1 MNPVFTWMPLI
12 VVAVVALSGCS
23 RDGYY
28 YDRSDEYQTAEMS
41 QPLDLP
47 DARRS
52 SRYQNAMPVPDARND
67 FSAEGDFEVP
77 RPQPLAGSREADLA
91 YVELREAGDDRWLLV
106 NASPGS
112 VWPQLQG
119 FVESRGLTASTLD
132 ASQGRIVT
140 EEADFQVRQGLRS
153 GTSEV
158 RCTVPTAAGGQCLT
172 ALQGYLDSRSEQA
185 GGVSLAAQS
194 LSQEQRI
201 RLLKRDDRWQ
211 LQLALGIDRAWSEL
225 QYQLSNN
232 FTGEGRKLVDR
243 NRSAGD
249 FLIDYTPREEDGGW
263 FDWFGGDAEPR
274 RYRLHVASAGAGESL
289 VTVAAA
295 DGESLGDSEARAV
308 LDALAS
314 TLR

>member
-12 VVAVVALSGCS
+12 VAAAVALSGCG

-28 YDRSDEYQTAEMS
+28 YDRSDEYQAAEMS
-41 QPLDLP
+41 QPLELP
-47 DARRS
+47 DARNS
-52 SRYQNAMPVPDARND
+52 SRYQDAMPVPEASND
-67 FSAEGDFEVP
+67 FVVEGDFEVP
-77 RPQPLAGSREADLA
+77 RPQPLAGSRDENLP
-91 YVELREAGDDRWLLV
+91 YVELREAGSDRWLLV
-106 NASPGS
+106 NAAPGG

-119 FVESRGLTASTLD
+119 FVESRGLTTTSLD

-140 EEADFQVRQGLRS
+140 DEADFRVRQGLRS

-158 RCTVPTAAGGQCLT
+158 RCNAPGTAGQCLT
-172 ALQGYLDSRSEQA
+172 ALQGYLDSRSAQA

-194 LSQEQRI
+194 LSQEERV

-225 QYQLSNN
+225 HYQLTNN
-232 FTGEGRKLVDR
+232 FTSEGRKLVDQ

-249 FLIDYTPREEDGGW
+249 FLIDYTPRNEDGGW
-263 FDWFGGDAEPR
+263 FGWFGGDAETR
-274 RYRLHVASAGAGESL
+274 RYRLHVAPAGAGESQ
-289 VTVAAA
+289 VTVEAT
-295 DGESLGDSEARAV
+295 DGESLADSEARAV

>member
-12 VVAVVALSGCS
+12 VAAAVALSGCG

-28 YDRSDEYQTAEMS
+28 YDRSDEYQAADMS
-41 QPLDLP
+41 QPLELP
-47 DARRS
+47 DSRRS
-52 SRYQNAMPVPDARND
+52 SRYQDAMPVPDASND
-67 FSAEGDFEVP
+67 FVAEGDFEVP
-77 RPQPLAGSREADLA
+77 RPQPLAGSRDEELP
-91 YVELREAGDDRWLLV
+91 YVELREAGGDRWLLV
-106 NASPGS
+106 NTSPGG

-119 FVESRGLTASTLD
+119 FVESRGLTIASMD
-132 ASQGRIVT
+132 ASQGRIAT
-140 EEADFQVRQGLRS
+140 EEADFRVRQGLRS

-158 RCTVPTAAGGQCLT
+158 RCSAADAAGQCLT

-194 LSQEQRI
+194 LSQEERV

-225 QYQLSNN
+225 HYQLSNN
-232 FTGEGRKLVDR
+232 FTGEGRKLVDQ

-249 FLIDYTPREEDGGW
+249 FLVDYTPREDDGGW
-263 FDWFGGDAEPR
+263 FDWFGDDAEPR
-274 RYRLHVASAGAGESL
+274 RYRLHVAPAGAGESR

-295 DGESLGDSEARAV
+295 DDRALADSEARAV

>member
-12 VVAVVALSGCS
+12 VAAAVALSGCG

-28 YDRSDEYQTAEMS
+28 YDRSAEYQAAEMS
-41 QPLDLP
+41 QPLELP

-52 SRYQNAMPVPDARND
+52 SRYQNAMPVPDASND
-67 FSAEGDFEVP
+67 FVAEGDFEVP
-77 RPQPLAGSREADLA
+77 RPQPLAGSRDDDLP
-91 YVELREAGDDRWLLV
+91 YVELREAGGDRWLLV
-106 NASPGS
+106 NASPGG

-119 FVESRGLTASTLD
+119 FVESRGLTVTSLD

-140 EEADFQVRQGLRS
+140 RQADFRVRQGLRN

-158 RCTVPTAAGGQCLT
+158 RCSAPDAAGQCLT

-185 GGVSLAAQS
+185 SGVSLAAQS
-194 LSQEQRI
+194 LAQEERV
-201 RLLKRDDRWQ
+201 RLLKRDGRWQ

-225 QYQLSNN
+225 HYQLSNN
-232 FTGEGRKLVDR
+232 FTGEGRKLVDQ

-249 FLIDYTPREEDGGW
+249 FLVDYTPREDDSGW
-263 FDWFGGDAEPR
+263 FDWFGGDAQSR
-274 RYRLHVASAGAGESL
+274 RYRLHVASAGDGESR

-295 DGESLGDSEARAV
+295 DDRALTDSEARTV